1 MAWISGLIAVTGGLA
16 GDRGTSS
23 GPGSA
28 LAAANELDAVHGHLP
43 DPVVQV
49 RRLRDDEGRV
59 ERADAD
65 HEVVALET
73 LDRRV
78 DAVAAARGAA
88 GGFRPG
94 APRGGQRQP
103 PPPPGSRGGGL
114 VWPA

>member
-49 RRLRDDEGRV
+49 RRLRDDEGRI

-88 GGFRPG
+88 GGFHPAG
-94 APRGGQRQP
+94 LPVAHPNPPR
-103 PPPPGSRGGGL
+103 
-114 VWPA
+114 